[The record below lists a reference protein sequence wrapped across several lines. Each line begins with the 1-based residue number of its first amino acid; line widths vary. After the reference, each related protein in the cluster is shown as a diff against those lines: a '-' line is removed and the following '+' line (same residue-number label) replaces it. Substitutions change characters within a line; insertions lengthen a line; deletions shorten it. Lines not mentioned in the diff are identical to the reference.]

1 MAGIL
6 LLGSREGETVA
17 VQFSPCLNEMNLI
30 VHMRYILLPPF
41 YRAFAC
47 NNCLGNSFTRRTRIE
62 ELKIYFIARVTAALL
77 IELRMY

>member
-1 MAGIL
+1 MNMAGIL

-47 NNCLGNSFTRRTRIE
+47 NNCLGNSFTCRTRIE
-62 ELKIYFIARVTAALL
+62 DLIYCKSYCSSVNR
-77 IELRMY
+77 IEDV